1 MALIG
6 RSERLLDSS
15 RTRLKINLSQGEFEV
30 EGSEAFVERYAQRID
45 ALFAG
50 LHKAKT
56 DAQALPVAA
65 NASST
70 VSPAQPTTSNA
81 RSTPVETTKAASSA
95 PEHLGEWLQHMPRSA
110 TDVDRMLLSGYY
122 AQLRSA
128 DQCFGTGE
136 ANALLTDQGIKV
148 GNPSQCVKQNLV
160 ARRVFR
166 QHRRYRVSQIGLDQL
181 RLLLGPI
188 FE

>member
-1 MALIG
+1 MDG
-6 RSERLLDSS
+6 T

-50 LHKAKT
+50 LEDRRT
-56 DAQALPVAA
+56 EAQTLPVT

-70 VSPAQPTTSNA
+70 SPPKP
-81 RSTPVETTKAASSA
+81 PVNGAADA
-95 PEHLGEWLQHMPRSA
+95 ALPEHLGEWLEHMPRSA
-110 TDVDRMLLSGYY
+110 TDVDRILLSGYY
-122 AQLRSA
+122 AQLRSS

-148 GNPSQCVKQNLV
+148 GNPSQCIKQNLV
-160 ARRVFR
+160 AKRVFKH
-166 QHRRYRVSQIGLDQL
+166 HRRYRVSQTGLDQL
-181 RLLLGPI
+181 RQLLGPI
-188 FE
+188 FEV

>member
-1 MALIG
+1 
-6 RSERLLDSS
+6 LDGT

-45 ALFAG
+45 ALFTN
-50 LHKAKT
+50 LE
-56 DAQALPVAA
+56 
-65 NASST
+65 
-70 VSPAQPTTSNA
+70 A
-81 RSTPVETTKAASSA
+81 RRDVETTSTERPTTVTGLPIGTSVASETSGGGGAAGNGQA
-95 PEHLGEWLQHMPRSA
+95 PEHLGEWLEHMPRSA

-148 GNPSQCVKQNLV
+148 GNPSQCIKQNLV
-160 ARRVFR
+160 AKRVFKH
-166 QHRRYRVSQIGLDQL
+166 HRRYRVSQTGLDQL
-181 RLLLGPI
+181 RQLLGPI
-188 FE
+188 FD